1 MKDTTT
7 LVLIASPGHSGQ
19 TWLSLLVG
27 SHSRALS
34 LGEIDVIENCSNL
47 ENACM
52 LCGPGCAFWG
62 AFNRM
67 WSPEKNI
74 FLQLA
79 AFSGKQILSISRI
92 DKYRK
97 YIVPERMRIKVLR
110 LLRDGRAVTA
120 SYLRKYPSRTYEDI
134 VKQWVA
140 SSLQNDSWVAEYPS
154 SDQLVMKYEDLLED
168 TVGWMKNVCDFLEID
183 YEQEMLD
190 YWKVKHHIVDGNRGT
205 LSFVQR
211 HFGKGSEPVDRL
223 FYENQ
228 QPGTFRDERWRSEL
242 TPYQLYLFDK
252 IGGTLQKSYGY
263 SPDEKSFNLFRTAQ
277 CFIVQTGQRLKRIVS

>member
-1 MKDTTT
+1 MKDTIT

-34 LGEIDVIENCSNL
+34 LGEIDVLEDCSNL

-62 AFNRM
+62 EFNRM
-67 WSPEKNI
+67 WSAEQNI

-79 AFSGKQILSISRI
+79 SFSGKQILSISRI

-97 YIVPERMRIKVLR
+97 YIVSERMRVKVLR

-154 SDQLVMKYEDLLED
+154 SDQLVMKYEDLLVD
-168 TVGWMKNVCDFLEID
+168 TAGGMKKVCDFLEID
-183 YEQEMLD
+183 YEQKMLD

-211 HFGKGSEPVDRL
+211 HFGKGSEPVDKR

-242 TPYQLYLFDK
+242 TPSQLYVFDK

>member
-1 MKDTTT
+1 MKDTIT

-27 SHSRALS
+27 SHSSALS
-34 LGEIDVIENCSNL
+34 LGEIDWIEDCSNL

-62 AFNRM
+62 EFNRM

-92 DKYRK
+92 DKYLK
-97 YIVPERMRIKVLR
+97 YIVQERMRIKVLR

-134 VKQWVA
+134 VKQWVV
-140 SSLQNDSWVAEYPS
+140 SSQQSDKWISEYPPENRM
-154 SDQLVMKYEDLLED
+154 VIKYEDLMED
-168 TVGWMKNVCDFLEID
+168 TSTWLKKICSFLEID

-211 HFGKGSEPVDRL
+211 HFGIGSEPVDKC

-228 QPGTFRDERWRSEL
+228 KPDTFRDERWRSEL
-242 TPYQLYLFDK
+242 SPYQLYLFDK
-252 IGGTLQKSYGY
+252 IGGALQKSYGY
-263 SPDEKSFNLFRTAQ
+263 LPDAKRFNLFQSAQ
-277 CFIVQTGQRLKRIVS
+277 CFMVRTGQRFKKLVS

>member
-1 MKDTTT
+1 MNDTIT
-7 LVLIASPGHSGQ
+7 LALIASPGHSGQ
-19 TWLSLLVG
+19 TWLSLLIG

-34 LGEIDVIENCSNL
+34 LGEIDVIDGCSNL
-47 ENACM
+47 ENVCM
-52 LCGPGCAFWG
+52 LCGAGCPFWSE
-62 AFNRM
+62 FNRI

-74 FLQLA
+74 FFQLA

-97 YIVPERMRIKVLR
+97 YIVPDKMRLKVIR

-120 SYLRKYPSRTYEDI
+120 SYLRKYPERTYEDI

-140 SSLQNDSWVAEYPS
+140 SSQQNDNWVSKCPPENKM
-154 SDQLVMKYEDLLED
+154 VMRYEDLLENPSAW
-168 TVGWMKNVCDFLEID
+168 VGRVCDFLEID
-183 YEQEMLD
+183 FEEEMLD

-211 HFGKGSEPVDRL
+211 HFGKGSEPVDKR

-228 QPGTFRDERWRSEL
+228 EPDSFRDERWRSEL
-242 TPYQLYLFDK
+242 SPSQRYLFER
-252 IGGTLQKSYGY
+252 IGGALQKSYGY
-263 SPDEKSFNLFRTAQ
+263 TLEEKTFNLIRSAR
-277 CFIVQTGQRLKRIVS
+277 CFMVRSGQRLKKIVS